1 MIQNIRDIFKKS
13 KNKILIKK
21 VNKYFNKINTFL

>member
-13 KNKILIKK
+13 KNNILIKK
-21 VNKYFNKINTFL
+21 INKYFNKINTFR